1 MTLSRGILSSLFLGM
16 FSLNV
21 SAQHIIVQAE
31 DAKVLQGKVETEHAG
46 YTGAGY
52 FNFDNAAGK
61 YIQWDVSMK
70 YAGTES
76 LFVVY
81 AFSGSSDRP
90 LEVRVNDSVIV
101 SSMNFVQTGAFTVWG
116 VQSTLI
122 PVKAGMNT
130 IRLTSLTAGGGANLD
145 RIELTGELGAMQ
157 YLLTTAVNGKG
168 SIHRTPNAQYY
179 DAGVKV
185 VLTAV
190 PDAGSNFVSW
200 SGALTGTQNPDTVT
214 MSSPVSVTARF
225 KSFIHSVYYI
235 SPSGNDSTGDGSIQK
250 PFLSV
255 QKGIDLAYPGD
266 TVYLRGGVY
275 SIGNR
280 INVNKSGTADE
291 RIVLTSV
298 KHERAVL
305 DFSGMADA
313 DANQGIRLTGSYW
326 HFYGFDVKGAGDNGL
341 LIERSKPDGGTYDDV
356 KERTDEAHDNIIEYC
371 NFYLNRDSGIQL
383 KNLASNNRI
392 INCDSY
398 FNRDETDGD
407 ADGFAP
413 KLSVGTGN
421 YFYGCRAWQNSD
433 DGWDGYL
440 KAKEDGFPQDMVTT
454 MENCWAF
461 MNGYLSNGNPSSGNG
476 NGFKLGGSS
485 GKDQRHDA
493 VLIRCLSFDNLQKG
507 FDQNGNA
514 GNMTLIN
521 CTGFSRALTS
531 NSSHFTY
538 NIDGSTLA
546 QGRSLVHTN
555 CISIGDGLLRKD
567 SKWAECKMVNGIQTT
582 SDYLTGESDYV
593 TIDTAGMR
601 GPRKADGS
609 LPDVPF
615 MKLKPGNA
623 KLIDQGTVVSGV
635 SYAGIAPDLGAFE
648 TGTAMHVS
656 GQRPMIPS
664 VMSLFN
670 YPNPFNPA
678 TTISFT
684 AGERNEVTLSV
695 YNSLGQLVEVLY
707 HGTADAG
714 AVYTVRFDGSMT
726 PSGMLFAVLENG
738 TERTIQRMVLIK

>member
-1 MTLSRGILSSLFLGM
+1 
-16 FSLNV
+16 
-21 SAQHIIVQAE
+21 
-31 DAKVLQGKVETEHAG
+31 
-46 YTGAGY
+46 
-52 FNFDNAAGK
+52 K
-61 YIQWDVSMK
+61 YIQWEVSMK
-70 YAGTES
+70 NAGAES

-81 AFSGSSDRP
+81 AFSGTGDRP
-90 LEVRVNDSVIV
+90 LEVKVNDSIIV
-101 SSMNFVQTGAFTVWG
+101 GSLNFVQTGAFTVWG
-116 VQSTLI
+116 VQSAVI
-122 PVKAGMNT
+122 PVRAGTNT
-130 IRLTSLTAGGGANLD
+130 IRLTSLTASGGANLD
-145 RIELTGELGAMQ
+145 RIELTGELGVTQ
-157 YLLTTAVNGKG
+157 YLLTTFVNGKG
-168 SIHRTPNAQYY
+168 VIQRTPNALFYN
-179 DAGVKV
+179 AGTKI

-200 SGALTGTQNPDTVT
+200 SGGLSGSKNPDTIT
-214 MSSPVSVTARF
+214 ITAAVSVTASF

-235 SPSGNDSTGDGSIQK
+235 SPSGNDTTGDGSSLK

-275 SIGNR
+275 PIVSR

-291 RIVLTSV
+291 KFVLTSV
-298 KHERAVL
+298 KNERAVL

-356 KERTDEAHDNIIEYC
+356 KDRIDEAHDNMIEYC

-383 KNLASNNRI
+383 KNLASNNSI

-398 FNRDETDGD
+398 YNRDATDGD

-454 MENCWAF
+454 LENCWAF
-461 MNGYLSNGNPSSGNG
+461 QNGYLSNGSVSTGNG

-485 GKDQRHDA
+485 GKDQRHDM

-507 FDQNGNA
+507 FDQNSNA

-546 QGRSLVHTN
+546 AGKSLVHTN

-582 SDYLTGESDYV
+582 SDYLTSESDYV
-593 TIDTAGMR
+593 TVDTAGVR

-609 LPDVPF
+609 LPDVQF
-615 MKLKPGNA
+615 MKLKPGNT
-623 KLIDQGTVVSGV
+623 KLIDKGTVVAGIKYS
-635 SYAGIAPDLGAFE
+635 GIAPDLGAFE
-648 TGTAMHVS
+648 TGSAMSV
-656 GQRPMIPS
+656 GGEKAIVPS
-664 VMSLFN
+664 EMTLQNF
-670 YPNPFNPA
+670 PNPFNPS
-678 TTISFT
+678 TTVSFT
-684 AGERNEVTLSV
+684 VAGKQEAILSV
-695 YNSLGQLVEVLY
+695 YNSLGQLLTVLY
-707 HGTADAG
+707 KGTVNAG
-714 AVYTVRFDGSMT
+714 TLYTVQFDGSRYS
-726 PSGMLFAVLENG
+726 SGILFTMLECG
-738 TERTIQRMVLIK
+738 SERKIQKMLLVK